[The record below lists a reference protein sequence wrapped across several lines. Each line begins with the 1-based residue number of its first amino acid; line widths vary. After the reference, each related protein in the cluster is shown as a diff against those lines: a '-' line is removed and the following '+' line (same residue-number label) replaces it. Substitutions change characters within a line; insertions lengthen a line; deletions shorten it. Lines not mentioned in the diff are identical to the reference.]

1 MEIALL
7 NARRGPE
14 TWAHIPLE
22 EGVGS
27 LVIVGGGGTPPLVHD
42 LFFHLAGGP
51 RARVLHMPSAT
62 ITFDEIPDKR
72 EYYCDFYDRNPESFE
87 FLHTYDRAVAE
98 TPEFA
103 EPLNRATGVWIGGGS
118 QYRLWELFGGT
129 EVVAAIHRLV
139 DRGGVVAGTSS
150 GTAIMSDAMICCG
163 YEEPEFGQGFALYP
177 RAIVDPH
184 FTQRERQG
192 RVARAVLMRPDQIAV
207 AIDEKTALVVH
218 GNHLGVVGHPEGSV
232 WFHFANAFAGKV
244 FRYRLRSGETAT
256 LPRPARGANP
266 RILKKCLREFRPP
279 EVIRA
284 SELVSEPA
292 ADVPTSAP
300 LPEPATPAAALA
312 QQ

>member
-1 MEIALL
+1 METALL

-14 TWAHIPLE
+14 TWAHIPLV
-22 EGVGS
+22 EGEGS

-42 LFFHLAGGP
+42 LFFHLAGGS

-62 ITFDEIPDKR
+62 ATFDEITDKR
-72 EYYCDFYDRNPESFE
+72 EYYCDFYNRNPESFE

-98 TPEFA
+98 TLEFA
-103 EPLNRATGVWIGGGS
+103 EPLNTATGVWIGGGS
-118 QYRLWELFGGT
+118 QFRLWELFGGT
-129 EVVAAIHRLV
+129 EVVRAIHRLV

-177 RAIVDPH
+177 KAIVDPH

-207 AIDEKTALVVH
+207 AIDEKTALVVQ
-218 GNHLGVVGHPEGSV
+218 GKHLGVVGHPEGSV
-232 WFHFANAFAGKV
+232 WFHFANAMAGKV

-256 LPRPARGANP
+256 LPRPARGASP
-266 RILKKCLREFRPP
+266 RTLKKCLREFRPA

-284 SELVSEPA
+284 SELV
-292 ADVPTSAP
+292 
-300 LPEPATPAAALA
+300 LPATEEASSPVVAPQPAPAMLG
-312 QQ
+312 